1 MLVAQLK
8 TEVMV
13 KGTSSGGPGEGVRD
27 YRVWTKKEE
36 HTLVE
41 CMRYMAEHRQV
52 EKGNFRAP
60 GLKELQRMMHERIEN
75 CPLLEVSHVKSK
87 VRYLKDKFTAL
98 LQLKEAS
105 GFGWDESRGC
115 IVADESVFAGW
126 VKSHPKVSGLNNK
139 PVPYWDDLCFIFGVD
154 QALGVD
160 AVQPADAA
168 SNMKARTGLS
178 DYMDTDNEQVDSYT
192 IPAAMDHNAV
202 MADLINQGIDMHAT
216 KLKEV
221 EAEVTAK
228 TVKGKDAASSSSVKR
243 TRQQLLDED
252 RARMAAHLAAA
263 TENLGKIASSYCI
276 DVDISVKRQFLYQ
289 ELARFGELTSNQR
302 TRALRHLN
310 RDDGDANTFF
320 QFPTDEEKLEFVWSI
335 LERSCAEVIYIYM
348 CYDFCGMQTNQTKED
363 LVNAGYDIHAKELK
377 EAEAQ
382 SSTQAKGKSSTA
394 SSGQKKTRQQ
404 ANKDLLSSIDGKMD
418 KMTETIAETTHNI
431 ARMTYNFCIHD
442 DTTMRQK
449 MLYVEMEKFSE
460 LTRI

>member
-1 MLVAQLK
+1 
-8 TEVMV
+8 MV

-60 GLKELQRMMHERIEN
+60 GLKELQRMMHERMGN
-75 CPLLEVSHVKSK
+75 CPLLEVSHFKSK

-98 LQLKEAS
+98 LELKQAS

-126 VKSHPKVSGLNNK
+126 VK
-139 PVPYWDDLCFIFGVD
+139 
-154 QALGVD
+154 ALGVD
-160 AVQPADAA
+160 AMQPADAA
-168 SNMKARTGLS
+168 SNMKARTRLS

-192 IPAAMDHNAV
+192 IPATMDHNAV
-202 MADLINQGIDMHAT
+202 MVDLITQGIDIHAT

-243 TRQQLLDED
+243 TRQQLVDED

-276 DVDISVKRQFLYQ
+276 DVDISVKMQFLYQ

-310 RDDGDANTFF
+310 CDDGDANTFF
-320 QFPTDEEKLEFVWSI
+320 QFPTDKGEAGIRVVDS
-335 LERSCAEVIYIYM
+335 RVIV
-348 CYDFCGMQTNQTKED
+348 C
-363 LVNAGYDIHAKELK
+363 
-377 EAEAQ
+377 
-382 SSTQAKGKSSTA
+382 
-394 SSGQKKTRQQ
+394 
-404 ANKDLLSSIDGKMD
+404 
-418 KMTETIAETTHNI
+418 
-431 ARMTYNFCIHD
+431 
-442 DTTMRQK
+442 
-449 MLYVEMEKFSE
+449 
-460 LTRI
+460 